1 MSTETA
7 RDPKSIVDSD
17 AGKGSAKL
25 KVLSLE
31 ISRDRLWFWGVRSGL
46 SLCDQALVSGS
57 TFLLNVMLARWL
69 IKEAYGAFAVCYAGF
84 LFLSGFHNVLVV
96 EPMTV
101 IGPSSYPDRLGEYM
115 GSQLRTHLIIVG
127 PLFFAVLLSAVGLV
141 FFDVERVLVP
151 AVLALGSCLPLIL
164 LLYLVRRMCYV
175 LQNPLVAAQAS
186 VLYCLILVPGAI
198 GLHHFGYL
206 TPATAFALM
215 ALASLLSSV
224 FVVCRLP
231 LSISLLLRG
240 GSLSV
245 VEMLRQ
251 NWSYGHWLVL
261 ITALSWLLVQ
271 AQTVLTAG
279 FLELSAAGAL
289 RAMQL
294 PSLVI
299 SQLIAAI
306 TLLLLPSMSHELGR
320 GDLARLHQKAI
331 LSTVTLSVFGLAFV
345 AVLYFFFAPV
355 EKLLFGGKYASS
367 AWLMPVLALA
377 PLFTG
382 AASSLS
388 LALRTLRKTKFE
400 LFAYLLSAGVALV
413 LGFVFIPRWGLIGV
427 AVSIVG
433 STATHLLGIAFC
445 YLKYARKAEVPEFSK
460 ILA

>member
-17 AGKGSAKL
+17 AGKMPTKL

-31 ISRDRLWFWGVRSGL
+31 VSRDRLWFWGLRSGL

-69 IKEAYGAFAVCYAGF
+69 IKEAYGAFAVCYAAF

-101 IGPSSYPDRLGEYM
+101 IGPSSYSDRLVEYM

-127 PLFFAVLLSAVGLV
+127 PLFLAALLSGVGLA
-141 FFDVERVLVP
+141 FFNIERVLVP
-151 AVLALGSCLPLIL
+151 AVLALAFCLPLIL

-175 LQNPLVAAQAS
+175 LQNPLVAVQAS
-186 VLYCLILVPGAI
+186 ALYCLILLPGAI

-206 TPATAFALM
+206 TPATAFVLVAV
-215 ALASLLSSV
+215 ASLLSSV
-224 FVVCRLP
+224 FILRRLS
-231 LSISLLLRG
+231 LSSSLLLRG
-240 GSLSV
+240 GSLSL

-261 ITALSWLLVQ
+261 ITALSWLLIQ
-271 AQTVLTAG
+271 AQTFLTAG

-299 SQLIAAI
+299 SQLMAAMA
-306 TLLLLPSMSHELGR
+306 LLLLPSMSHELGR
-320 GDLARLHQKAI
+320 GDLDRLHQKAI
-331 LSTVTLSVFGLAFV
+331 LSTIALSVFGLAF
-345 AVLYFFFAPV
+345 AAILYFFYGPV
-355 EKLLFGGKYASS
+355 ENLLFGGKYASS
-367 AWLMPVLALA
+367 AWLIPVLALA
-377 PLFTG
+377 PVFTG
-382 AASSLS
+382 TATSLS

-400 LFAYLLSAGVALV
+400 VFAYLLSGGMALV
-413 LGFVFIPRWGLIGV
+413 LGLVFIPRWGLPGV

-445 YLKYARKAEVPEFSK
+445 YLRFARKTEVPQLSE
-460 ILA
+460 ILT

>member
-1 MSTETA
+1 MSPEA
-7 RDPKSIVDSD
+7 AGDPKPSVDSD
-17 AGKGSAKL
+17 AGKMPTKL
-25 KVLSLE
+25 KVLPLQV
-31 ISRDRLWFWGVRSGL
+31 SRDRLLLWGLRSGL

-57 TFLLNVMLARWL
+57 TFVLNVMLARWL
-69 IKEAYGAFAVCYAGF
+69 VREAYGAFAVCYAGF
-84 LFLSGFHNVLVV
+84 LFFSGFHNVLVV

-101 IGPSSYPDRLGEYM
+101 IGPSCYPDRLVEYM
-115 GSQLRTHLIIVG
+115 GSQLRTHLVIVG
-127 PLFFAVLLSAVGLV
+127 PLFLAAILSGVGLA

-151 AVLALGSCLPLIL
+151 VVLTLGSCLPFIL

-175 LQNPLVAAQAS
+175 LQNSLVAVQAS
-186 VLYCLILVPGAI
+186 ALYCLIVLPGAI

-206 TPATAFALM
+206 TPATAFVLM
-215 ALASLLSSV
+215 AVASLLSSV
-224 FVVCRLP
+224 FVVGRMS

-240 GSLSV
+240 GSLSL

-271 AQTVLTAG
+271 AQTFLTAG

-299 SQLIAAI
+299 SQLIAAM

-320 GDLARLHQKAI
+320 RDLARLHQKAI
-331 LSTVTLSVFGLAFV
+331 LSTIALSVFGLAFV
-345 AVLYFFFAPV
+345 AVLYFFYGPV
-355 EKLLFGGKYASS
+355 EELLFGGKYASS
-367 AWLMPVLALA
+367 GWLMPVLALA

-382 AASSLS
+382 AAASLS

-400 LFAYLLSAGVALV
+400 LFAYLLSGGVALV
-413 LGFVFIPRWGLIGV
+413 LGFVFIPRWGLPGV

-433 STATHLLGIAFC
+433 GTATHLLGIVFC
-445 YLKYARKAEVPEFSK
+445 YLKYARKTEVPQLSE
-460 ILA
+460 ILT

>member
-1 MSTETA
+1 MSTEA
-7 RDPKSIVDSD
+7 AGDPKPSVDSD
-17 AGKGSAKL
+17 AGKMPTKL
-25 KVLSLE
+25 KVLPLE
-31 ISRDRLWFWGVRSGL
+31 VSRDRLWLWGVRSGS

-69 IKEAYGAFAVCYAGF
+69 IREAYGAFAVCYAGF
-84 LFLSGFHNVLVV
+84 LFLSGFHNVLVI

-101 IGPSSYPDRLGEYM
+101 IGPSSYRDQLVEYM

-127 PLFFAVLLSAVGLV
+127 PLFLAALLAAVGLA

-151 AVLALGSCLPLIL
+151 AVLTLVSCLPLIL

-186 VLYCLILVPGAI
+186 VLYGLILVPGAI

-206 TPATAFALM
+206 TPATAFVLM
-215 ALASLLSSV
+215 AVASLLSSV
-224 FVVCRLP
+224 FVVGRMS

-240 GSLSV
+240 GSLSL

-271 AQTVLTAG
+271 AQTFLTAG

-299 SQLIAAI
+299 SQLIAAM

-320 GDLARLHQKAI
+320 RDLARLHQKAI
-331 LSTVTLSVFGLAFV
+331 LSTIALSVFGLAFV
-345 AVLYFFFAPV
+345 AVLYFFYGPV
-355 EKLLFGGKYASS
+355 EELLFGGKYASS
-367 AWLMPVLALA
+367 GW
-377 PLFTG
+377 
-382 AASSLS
+382 
-388 LALRTLRKTKFE
+388 
-400 LFAYLLSAGVALV
+400 LSAGTRSGPPVYWGSRQSFVSVAHSPARPNLSSSPIYSREAW
-413 LGFVFIPRWGLIGV
+413 LLFLASNFIPRWGLPGV

-433 STATHLLGIAFC
+433 GTATHLLGDCVLLFEIRAQD
-445 YLKYARKAEVPEFSK
+445 
-460 ILA
+460 